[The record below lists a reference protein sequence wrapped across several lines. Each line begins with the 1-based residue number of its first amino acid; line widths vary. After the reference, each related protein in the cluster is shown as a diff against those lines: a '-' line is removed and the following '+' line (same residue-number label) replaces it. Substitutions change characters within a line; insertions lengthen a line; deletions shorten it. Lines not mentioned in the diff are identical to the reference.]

1 MTEILKAPD
10 TATATAGASGD
21 VKHRLDNSEEK
32 LFSMLAARARG
43 HRPAH
48 LWGAAL
54 FGAADAVFILIAY
67 PSVWWLACASVALCT
82 FGVWGLADDAL
93 LGDPYRAPASG
104 SRSIIRA
111 ARAAV
116 VGIGVL
122 AAAAAAFG
130 LMAAA
135 LGSLTL

>member
-1 MTEILKAPD
+1 MTEILKASD
-10 TATATAGASGD
+10 TATASATVAGD
-21 VKHRLDNSEEK
+21 TNRRNDDSEEN
-32 LFSMLAARARG
+32 LFSMLAERARG

-54 FGAADAVFILIAY
+54 FGAADAVFIVIAY
-67 PSVWWLACASVALCT
+67 PGVWWLACASVALCT

-93 LGDPYRAPASG
+93 LGDLYRAPASR
-104 SRSIIRA
+104 SSIIRA
-111 ARAAV
+111 VRAAAT
-116 VGIGVL
+116 GIGVL
-122 AAAAAAFG
+122 AAGAAAFG

>member
-1 MTEILKAPD
+1 MTDILNAPGS
-10 TATATAGASGD
+10 ATATVAGD
-21 VKHRLDNSEEK
+21 TERRFEDPPEN

-54 FGAADAVFILIAY
+54 FGAADAAFILIAY
-67 PSVWWLACASVALCT
+67 PAAWWLACASVALGT
-82 FGVWGLADDAL
+82 FGAWGLADDAL
-93 LGDPYRAPASG
+93 LADPYRAPVTG
-104 SRSIIRA
+104 SHVVPRA
-111 ARAAV
+111 VRAVAL
-116 VGIGVL
+116 GIGIL
-122 AAAAAAFG
+122 AASAAAFG

>member
-1 MTEILKAPD
+1 MTDILKAPGS
-10 TATATAGASGD
+10 ATATVTGD
-21 VKHRLDNSEEK
+21 TERQLDDPPEN

-54 FGAADAVFILIAY
+54 FGAADAAFILIAY
-67 PSVWWLACASVALCT
+67 PAAWSLACASVALCT

-93 LGDPYRAPASG
+93 LGDPYREPAPV
-104 SRSIIRA
+104 SRVVVRA
-111 ARAAV
+111 VRAVAL
-116 VGIGVL
+116 GIGVL
-122 AAAAAAFG
+122 AASAAAFG

>member
-10 TATATAGASGD
+10 TATAAAAGD
-21 VKHRLDNSEEK
+21 TKHRLDDSEEN

-48 LWGAAL
+48 LVGAAL

-67 PSVWWLACASVALCT
+67 PAVWWLACASVALCT

-93 LGDPYRAPASG
+93 LGDPYSAPAPG
-104 SRSIIRA
+104 RRSIIRA
-111 ARAAV
+111 ARAAA

-122 AAAAAAFG
+122 AAGVAAFG
-130 LMAAA
+130 LMATA
-135 LGSLTL
+135 LGRLTH

>member
-1 MTEILKAPD
+1 MTEILEAGD
-10 TATATAGASGD
+10 TATASAASD
-21 VKHRLDNSEEK
+21 IKRQLDDSEEN
-32 LFSMLAARARG
+32 LFSMLASRARG

-67 PSVWWLACASVALCT
+67 PAVWWLACASVALCA

-111 ARAAV
+111 ARAAA

-122 AAAAAAFG
+122 AAGAAAFG